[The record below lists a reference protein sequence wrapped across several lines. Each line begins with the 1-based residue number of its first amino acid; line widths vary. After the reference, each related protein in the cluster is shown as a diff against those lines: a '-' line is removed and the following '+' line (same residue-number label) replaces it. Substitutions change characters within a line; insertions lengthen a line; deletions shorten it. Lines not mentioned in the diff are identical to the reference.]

1 MRLVQIGDYHI
12 DADAVHVV
20 SQTVSGQV
28 MVHTPSGAVCVMGST
43 VAEVVVR
50 LKRGPTPCETCR
62 WWFPREGGEGL
73 CTANGAS
80 QLNYQTQAMYVGCLI
95 ADDIADIG
103 CPQHEEK

>member
-1 MRLVQIGDYHI
+1 MRIVQIGDYHI

-43 VAEVVVR
+43 VAEVVAR
-50 LKRGPTPCETCR
+50 LKRGPTPCTSCR
-62 WWFPREGGEGL
+62 WFIDSNSKYEAF
-73 CTANGAS
+73 CTARQDALKG
-80 QLNYQTQAMYVGCLI
+80 VGTTSWPFMRSV
-95 ADDIADIG
+95 G